1 MGHVVDEVVFH
12 LGEFFLT
19 ECYDYRADKHHEQD
33 KCKRD
38 GREHERDR
46 RVDVVVFRREIYFQE
61 CLTVARVVG
70 KECLHEC
77 AFALGCGLVVADGAV
92 ERGAGAVEHGKFK
105 RNCETEGVEL
115 LTQIV
120 AYGYCVG
127 ALEDWPGCG
136 LAYDVDYHLVEHVFL
151 LKVAVAYFG
160 TRALVGVCRHVGRRL
175 QARYFRGVAFDVDVG
190 LQACRCGET
199 VAHASQLRGGGA
211 EILGVDRRRR
221 HVRHFFFKEIPGL
234 VLGQP

>member
-1 MGHVVDEVVFH
+1 MVG
-12 LGEFFLT
+12 
-19 ECYDYRADKHHEQD
+19 K
-33 KCKRD
+33 
-38 GREHERDR
+38 HERKSTSR
-46 RVDVVVFRREIYFQE
+46 CSRFSSGNILQE
-61 CLTVARVVG
+61 CLSVARVVG

-105 RNCETEGVEL
+105 RDCEAEGVEL

-151 LKVAVAYFG
+151 LKVAVAHFG

-175 QARYFRGVAFDVDVG
+175 QARYFRWVAFDVDVG

-199 VAHASQLRGGGA
+199 VAHATELRGGGA

-234 VLGQP
+234 VLSQP